1 MGPLYHVSS
10 NRDFTTLS
18 ISAPLHTVT
27 ERTKKKKARTRAGYR
42 AYGKTQSPEPR
53 ALRHTTQAEIQV
65 MLLTKCKTLGRAEPV
80 DQIKRV
86 ARKSDSPCLTHSSPC
101 LAETVFRG
109 YTLVQSIPLEQTRG
123 NSIEK
128 WHVHIKAWDSPL
140 YRIGNNHTQRASS
153 PTSMAYTNIILCTQN
168 RRIICVSYHIRGGRV
183 PRTRQFWYTWD
194 KPCTFILR
202 YRDPIFS
209 TLENNPRRA
218 QCGRINRLGHSNS
231 STYMSQKSHVLYP
244 APKTKPPIN

>member
-1 MGPLYHVSS
+1 MLS
-10 NRDFTTLS
+10 RDGL
-18 ISAPLHTVT
+18 
-27 ERTKKKKARTRAGYR
+27 
-42 AYGKTQSPEPR
+42 PR
-53 ALRHTTQAEIQV
+53 IH
-65 MLLTKCKTLGRAEPV
+65 
-80 DQIKRV
+80 
-86 ARKSDSPCLTHSSPC
+86 
-101 LAETVFRG
+101 
-109 YTLVQSIPLEQTRG
+109 TLVQSIPLAQTRG

-140 YRIGNNHTQRASS
+140 YRIGKNHTQRASS

-218 QCGRINRLGHSNS
+218 QCGRIKRLGHSNS

-244 APKTKPPIN
+244 APKTKPPINETIKSTYFRAENTVDRILSVVGDTNMAEAN